1 MKRFLFCV
9 AVILI
14 VAMAGCSKKDAE
26 EIQETPDFS
35 DYYLL
40 GFDFGGAGFGEP
52 IDTAAARVV
61 ICTDHTVQ
69 VSMPHMDGSMLLG
82 DYEVRGTL
90 TLTDEQYSAIE
101 NLVDRDKIGRQTV
114 ES

>member
-26 EIQETPDFS
+26 KIQETPDFS

-40 GFDFGGAGFGEP
+40 GFELSNHFY
-52 IDTAAARVV
+52 
-61 ICTDHTVQ
+61 
-69 VSMPHMDGSMLLG
+69 L
-82 DYEVRGTL
+82 
-90 TLTDEQYSAIE
+90 
-101 NLVDRDKIGRQTV
+101 
-114 ES
+114 